1 MGFFEKSKERGV
13 VIPRPEYLLL
23 TVFAVVLT
31 SCQREF
37 PTTFEGGPVRV
48 GFAAGSST
56 KTTATGDGL
65 STEWGKGDKVALWAF
80 DASDGTAVLKAQP
93 FTTYSIAEGTSFFTS
108 TLSKPMQE
116 GQYTYFASYPVP
128 DEVGTD
134 RAFFTIPTT
143 QDGRCGGGAE
153 LMFSDKVVSGALKA
167 IDWKGGYD
175 HSELR
180 LKMSPLLHRLRFYIY
195 EVSGLEGE
203 RIEELKVSFP
213 RNVAG
218 RAEVPFDNPQVSLQS
233 GSGVITVVPDGPV
246 PNSTASERHYIN
258 VAIAP
263 TDFAAAENMDVTI
276 YTQSKVAFASI
287 PLKSKTFAPGH
298 STPVRIIPDSI
309 LDCPR
314 LFFRLAAN
322 PVGEDIQSITLKAPS
337 GCKWGSTGTDTFTFS
352 PKELIKVGSTFYAEF
367 YDFEQFASFG
377 DKDVTVT
384 FDSEHLRIRQ
394 TVHIGSLSGKVSE
407 TVALTVPWLLNE
419 NFDNVPTFSSN
430 DEYKTSKAGSY
441 SPHTFLDGWS
451 GARCGAEA
459 GKCIRIACRRETSV
473 RYDARVDS
481 APLNASFKKPV
492 NLLVEYD
499 FGANNQ
505 YGGIP
510 ITWPVRLDGNVG
522 QDFKLGYITTKTN
535 YKSGDTSGT
544 YEYKFYVKEYT
555 GSYTNVP
562 NSDSWV
568 LHDIPAGDVV
578 RISWRSIVE
587 DQPGTTNTTAW
598 LYLDNIKVT
607 ISNE

>member
-1 MGFFEKSKERGV
+1 M
-13 VIPRPEYLLL
+13 ILRPKYLLL

-31 SCQREF
+31 ACQREF
-37 PTTFEGGPVRV
+37 PAAIEGGPVSV
-48 GFAAGSST
+48 GFAAGSPT
-56 KTTATGDGL
+56 KTTATDDGL
-65 STEWGKGDKVALWAF
+65 STLWVKGDKVALWAF
-80 DASDGTAVLKAQP
+80 SATDGTAALSAHP

-108 TLSKPMQE
+108 ILDSPMQE
-116 GQYTYFASYPVP
+116 GQYTYFACYPMP

-134 RAFFTIPTT
+134 RATFTIPST
-143 QDGRCGGGAE
+143 QDGKCGGGAE
-153 LMFSDKVVSGALKA
+153 LLFSDKVVSGALKA

-175 HSELR
+175 HSEFR
-180 LKMSPLLHRLRFYIY
+180 LEMSPLLHRLRFYIY

-213 RNVAG
+213 RSVAG
-218 RAEVPFDNPQVSLQS
+218 KAEVPFADPQVSLQS
-233 GSGVITVVPDGPV
+233 GSGVITVIPDEPV
-246 PNSTASERHYIN
+246 PNSTATERHYIN

-263 TDFAAAENMDVTI
+263 THFAPAENMDVTI
-276 YTQSKVAFASI
+276 HTKSKIAFASI
-287 PLKSKTFAPGH
+287 PLKSKFFAAGH

-309 LDCPR
+309 QDCPR
-314 LFFRLAAN
+314 LFFRLDSN
-322 PVGEDIQSITLKAPS
+322 PIGEDIRSITFTAPS
-337 GCKWGSTGTDTFTFS
+337 GCKWGTTGTDTFTYS
-352 PKELIKVGSTFYAEF
+352 PEGPIKTGTTFYTEF
-367 YDFEQFASFG
+367 YDFEQFTTFS

-384 FDSEHLRIRQ
+384 FDSEHVRIMR
-394 TVHIGSLSGKVSE
+394 TVHIGNLSGKVSE
-407 TVALTVPWLLNE
+407 TVALAVPWLLNE
-419 NFDNVPTFSSN
+419 NFDSVPTFSSD
-430 DEYKTSKAGSY
+430 DEYKTAKAGSY
-441 SPHTFLDGWS
+441 SPHTFLGGWS

-459 GKCIRIACRRETSV
+459 GKCIRIACRRETSA

-481 APLNASFKKPV
+481 APLNATFKKAT

-522 QDFKLGYITTKTN
+522 QNFKLGYITTTSN
-535 YKSGDTSGT
+535 YKSGDTNGT
-544 YEYKFYVKEYT
+544 YEYEFYVKEYT

-562 NSDSWV
+562 NNDSWV
-568 LHDIPAGDVV
+568 LHNIPAGDVV